1 MEKVVRSLEGDCLE
15 QKVCDKMILSCL
27 NYLANCWSVT
37 KLVLQFPFG
46 IIIINECGFV
56 NAYFCF
62 WQVLLFCNC

>member
-37 KLVLQFPFG
+37 KLVLQFPFVS
-46 IIIINECGFV
+46 IS
-56 NAYFCF
+56 
-62 WQVLLFCNC
+62 